1 MVKEYDKILFRLT
14 DILTKLAQQQMP
26 TLSDLTKEYNVSIRT
41 IQRDIYVRLN
51 KFPIIVNASK
61 QLQFM
66 DGFSLSRTK
75 LSIEEMMTMTLS
87 LELIKNKGKEFQ
99 KASQNLMD
107 KILYEKVFMPYY
119 IKPAPSE
126 YIDMDSSLLNTL
138 EEAITYAN
146 LIKVTYKTN
155 KEQII
160 APIKIINF
168 DGFWYLLGKADGEVS
183 IDMISTIQ
191 TVSLLEEK
199 HTLNACE
206 KKLYENAHTPFFNTR
221 THFCVTLKVLPHVA
235 HYFKLKMYLPS
246 QKICEETKDGSLIV
260 SFDVTHFEEIDNLV
274 KSWLPDIQILTPLS
288 YRDAFKEELSKY
300 IKCIND

>member
-1 MVKEYDKILFRLT
+1 MKEYDKILFRLT
-14 DILTKLAQQQMP
+14 DILTKLAQHQVP
-26 TLSDLTKEYNVSIRT
+26 TLNDLAKEYNVSIRT

-51 KFPIIVNASK
+51 KFPIIVNSSK

-221 THFCVTLKVLPHVA
+221 THFCVTLKVLPQVA